1 VIARQWRA
9 LARAERASEYVR
21 HLQRETFPRLAG
33 IAGFVDA
40 TILQRALPAGVEFV
54 IVTRWDSLAAIAA
67 FAGDDAEAAVVPA
80 AVAALMLEYD
90 ARARHYEVI
99 G

>member
-1 VIARQWRA
+1 
-9 LARAERASEYVR
+9 
-21 HLQRETFPRLAG
+21 
-33 IAGFVDA
+33 
-40 TILQRALPAGVEFV
+40 VEFV

-67 FAGDDAEAAVVPA
+67 FAGGDAEAAVVPA